1 MKPEEKEEWLL
12 VGVDEKKDI
21 FAPVSR
27 LWHGKKGKE
36 EGRTLVC
43 SFLLINA

>member
-21 FAPVSR
+21 FAPVSQ
-27 LWHGKKGKE
+27 LWQGRKKAGEKPW
-36 EGRTLVC
+36 
-43 SFLLINA
+43 FALLC